1 MKRISFVLMA
11 VMAFVA
17 MSCGNGRM
25 TDEKIS
31 QLEKNMF
38 NADWS
43 LNVDKGRE
51 LVAAYCQYV
60 DENPESEKSETYLFK
75 AVDVSMNL
83 PDVDK
88 TFEIID
94 KFLAKYPNNSR
105 APQVMFTKALI
116 YDDNLRDYD
125 KARKCYEMFIEKYPD
140 HELVRDA
147 EASLRNLG
155 KTPEELIKEFESRM
169 QNAE

>member
-1 MKRISFVLMA
+1 MKKISFVLI
-11 VMAFVA
+11 AFLAFAA

-25 TDEKIS
+25 TEEKIS
-31 QLEKNMF
+31 QLEKTMF
-38 NADWS
+38 NPDWS
-43 LNVDKGRE
+43 LNVDKSRE
-51 LVAAYCQYV
+51 LVAAYCRYV
-60 DENPESEKSETYLFK
+60 DKNPKSEMSETYLFK

-94 KFLAKYPNNSR
+94 KFLAMYPDNER
-105 APQVMFTKALI
+105 APQVLFTKALI
-116 YDDNLRDYD
+116 YDDNLRDY
-125 KARKCYEMFIEKYPD
+125 KNARKYYELFVEKYPD

-155 KTPEELIKEFESRM
+155 KTPEQLIMEFEAQL
-169 QNAE
+169 QNTK